1 MHSNCHFNSHW
12 KLLRLFRGLI
22 PEFGVSIAESAK
34 IHGCHYFMKLLFEET
49 AIDTPDPLGQ
59 ELLKRGLYLNE
70 ILDGIPD
77 SNWASVLH
85 EKSLV
90 EYEQVAAGLLYG
102 ILTNESLSERYF
114 ELLAFIVRDG
124 FSTILHRLKL
134 ISNGPLTEPLCY
146 IIMRFMRQIKV
157 GNCGK
162 DNIVYTKAVVDFLI
176 EKREMIVEERNLSRH
191 VIFMLIRIMA
201 DHAHNPDLRAREE
214 TLLLSL
220 ISSNIQDCVF
230 IGRDFIRSL
239 MDISQIPSM
248 EKLLLSII
256 QSPSPDHPNIPPL
269 EDFIDRPTPREFLIA
284 RLNPEMEIRMVFILN
299 TVPRRLSFTFI
310 EHFRKRFLVAET
322 ETLLPDII
330 RYICRAVYPNNIV
343 LASDIIQRWNVISI
357 LLRGVKSAA
366 CAQSCKLSLY
376 FDWLFFNHINDSVM
390 SLEPGILLIMKNL
403 QTAPALS
410 ATMLEFLVIIAE
422 RLLPGHSARIL
433 QNLRL
438 SLETV
443 IEKGVIVSLAP
454 LFAAPL
460 LDTFAK
466 DCTAK
471 LFTDQRDLSVSERE
485 IEDNPALGNTQSLI
499 LEESYLNGHE
509 TTNDTFPTLDE
520 PNISD
525 ESHISYQ
532 YDSPDTSAML
542 SLSDDLNLEGD
553 QDHIV
558 LTHPDIVKA
567 GPVNAS
573 QESYSLND
581 IAAPAPQTDPFELL
595 CDRFGESESPSA
607 DQVIVTALENM
618 QFLSIR
624 QGDDPSTGVTFNGAC
639 EQFLHCYLYQNQ
651 ELDDRRSEKGL
662 YSFLSADIGQFWE
675 TCPAKAS
682 PAFTMF
688 EIMMEKFHSP
698 STEGT
703 LPRLSNLT
711 ANIGSLDSNVSPFV
725 LVMELE
731 IQKDTFSSVDNMLW
745 SRAFGVTTIIPT
757 LKTIFEMSPEWFYRI
772 IPKALRSFES
782 IIVGN
787 PIVLFMIVSLVD
799 SKKLLSLRM
808 SSHLNR
814 FMIFGPKLESCLATM
829 CTWTS
834 IEQWISWELLSNEIG
849 ARCVNSADQLQIF
862 AAIFSLLHGNDT
874 PEVRG
879 GVLKCSAQISPCGSL
894 MQSVLIGLSSKPD
907 LICTVLSQWRFL
919 FSKDIIHSAIM
930 AAFAPFISS
939 SPHTKTDL
947 SATTLSLGNRSPSPL
962 SSDLQ
967 GTIAQDSEVGW
978 AENAVNTSASED
990 VPCPASFNTIKNG
1003 IDISGQH
1010 ATQTFSPLSNPT
1022 ETSEF
1027 ITRLETDIL
1036 QCSEYLRGFSKHKI
1050 RQMLASLTNLRAHMS
1065 LVRAPNELSD
1075 LVSLEA
1081 LETIYDSFEIKD
1093 DRNGI

>member
-1 MHSNCHFNSHW
+1 MMPTIGREC
-12 KLLRLFRGLI
+12 
-22 PEFGVSIAESAK
+22 
-34 IHGCHYFMKLLFEET
+34 
-49 AIDTPDPLGQ
+49 
-59 ELLKRGLYLNE
+59 YL
-70 ILDGIPD
+70 
-77 SNWASVLH
+77 AH
-85 EKSLV
+85 KQSLV

-102 ILTNESLSERYF
+102 ILTNESLSERSIW
-114 ELLAFIVRDG
+114 LLGR
-124 FSTILHRLKL
+124 L

-214 TLLLSL
+214 TLLLS
-220 ISSNIQDCVF
+220 
-230 IGRDFIRSL
+230 SL

-256 QSPSPDHPNIPPL
+256 QSPSPDHPNIHVRDQAVVFNRFKHFHSL

-443 IEKGVIVSLAP
+443 IEKGVIV
-454 LFAAPL
+454 
-460 LDTFAK
+460 TFAK

-542 SLSDDLNLEGD
+542 SLSDDFNLEGD

-624 QGDDPSTGVTFNGAC
+624 Q
-639 EQFLHCYLYQNQ
+639 
-651 ELDDRRSEKGL
+651 
-662 YSFLSADIGQFWE
+662 GQFWE

-799 SKKLLSLRM
+799 SKK
-808 SSHLNR
+808 R
-814 FMIFGPKLESCLATM
+814 F
-829 CTWTS
+829 
-834 IEQWISWELLSNEIG
+834 
-849 ARCVNSADQLQIF
+849 F

-1036 QCSEYLRGFSKHKI
+1036 QCSEYLRGFLKHKI
-1050 RQMLASLTNLRAHMS
+1050 RQMLARAHQLAS
-1065 LVRAPNELSD
+1065 PH
-1075 LVSLEA
+1075 VSSA
-1081 LETIYDSFEIKD
+1081 
-1093 DRNGI
+1093 GA

>member
-1 MHSNCHFNSHW
+1 MMPTIGREC
-12 KLLRLFRGLI
+12 
-22 PEFGVSIAESAK
+22 
-34 IHGCHYFMKLLFEET
+34 
-49 AIDTPDPLGQ
+49 
-59 ELLKRGLYLNE
+59 YL
-70 ILDGIPD
+70 
-77 SNWASVLH
+77 AH
-85 EKSLV
+85 KQSLV

-124 FSTILHRLKL
+124 FSTILHRLK
-134 ISNGPLTEPLCY
+134 
-146 IIMRFMRQIKV
+146 
-157 GNCGK
+157 
-162 DNIVYTKAVVDFLI
+162 
-176 EKREMIVEERNLSRH
+176 EMIVEERNLSRH

-357 LLRGVKSAA
+357 LLR
-366 CAQSCKLSLY
+366 
-376 FDWLFFNHINDSVM
+376 
-390 SLEPGILLIMKNL
+390 EPGILLIMKNL

-849 ARCVNSADQLQIF
+849 ARC
-862 AAIFSLLHGNDT
+862 
-874 PEVRG
+874 
-879 GVLKCSAQISPCGSL
+879 
-894 MQSVLIGLSSKPD
+894 
-907 LICTVLSQWRFL
+907 
-919 FSKDIIHSAIM
+919 DIIHSAIM